1 MEDVVETIEIIPA
14 QLRDLRDLAALIH
27 ESWLANYRGII
38 ADDHLSSMSIEK
50 RHTKLI
56 ERFERGRTHF
66 YQLLVE
72 GKLTGAAVFGESS
85 TEGFE
90 QDGEISAIYLRE
102 DCVGKGYG
110 HLFFTRVEQLLQ
122 AQGYTHFVLSLL
134 PENTR
139 AYRFYLAH
147 GYEEVKHSILK
158 LGDRDYPVVV
168 MRKQA

>member
-1 MEDVVETIEIIPA
+1 
-14 QLRDLRDLAALIH
+14 LHKLAALIH
-27 ESWLANYRGII
+27 ESWLAVYRGII
-38 ADDHLSSMSIEK
+38 ADDYLNSMSLEERYK
-50 RHTKLI
+50 RFV
-56 ERFERGRTHF
+56 ERFEGDRTHF

-72 GKLTGAAVFGESS
+72 GKLTGAAVFGKSS
-85 TEGFE
+85 TDGFE

-102 DCVGKGYG
+102 DRIGKGYG
-110 HLFFTRVEQLLQ
+110 HLFFTAIEQVLQ
-122 AQGYTHFVLSLL
+122 ADGFTHFVLSLL

-147 GYEEVKHSILK
+147 GYEEVKHSVLK